1 MCLTTGA
8 VNKDKKE
15 KESYADN
22 NFHDISRL
30 F

>member
-1 MCLTTGA
+1 MYLTTGA